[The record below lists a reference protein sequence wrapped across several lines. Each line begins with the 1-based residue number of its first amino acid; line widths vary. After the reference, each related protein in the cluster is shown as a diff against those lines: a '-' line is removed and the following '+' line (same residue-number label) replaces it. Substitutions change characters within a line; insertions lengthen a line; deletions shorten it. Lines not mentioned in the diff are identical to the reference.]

1 MSLPTESGES
11 DERRFTGKTI
21 EAAIRI
27 ALVALLLFMCYRILS
42 PFLTLIV
49 WGVIIAVA
57 MYPTY
62 QKILKGVKGRKG
74 IAASIVTIL
83 LLLILIVPV
92 WLLAGTFIDG
102 INMLTDR
109 LKEGSITIPPP
120 PASVETWPL
129 IGKKL
134 AALWASAAQNLEQT
148 LAQFGPQLKDAGMW
162 FLGIAGQMGLA
173 VLLFVG
179 SVIVAGI
186 MLAYADGSGAFTL
199 RFARRLAG
207 DKGEGLVHAAGSTI
221 RSVFR
226 GILGI
231 AFIQSVLA
239 GLGFLVAGIPG
250 AGLWTF
256 LCFIFC
262 VVQIGTPP
270 VMFPAAIYLWFTA
283 DTMTAILFTAWTV
296 FVGISDNL
304 LRPIL
309 LGRGA
314 EAPLLVVLLGA
325 IGGFIAMGVVGL
337 FVGAVILTLGY
348 KLFMTWL
355 DAGQPSEVDRQ
366 ESVLEQ
372 N

>member
-1 MSLPTESGES
+1 
-11 DERRFTGKTI
+11 
-21 EAAIRI
+21 
-27 ALVALLLFMCYRILS
+27 
-42 PFLTLIV
+42 
-49 WGVIIAVA
+49 
-57 MYPTY
+57 
-62 QKILKGVKGRKG
+62 
-74 IAASIVTIL
+74 
-83 LLLILIVPV
+83 LLILLVMMVPV
-92 WLLAGTFIDG
+92 WLLADTFISG
-102 INMLTDR
+102 LAVLTEQVKTGHF
-109 LKEGSITIPPP
+109 LIPPP
-120 PASVETWPL
+120 PASVETWPI

-134 AALWASAAQNLEQT
+134 AALWAGAAQNLDKT
-148 LAQFGPQLKDAGMW
+148 LAQFAPQLKDLGMW
-162 FLGIAGQMGLA
+162 LLSAAGQMGLA
-173 VLLFVG
+173 VLLFVA
-179 SVIVAGI
+179 SVIVAGV
-186 MLAYADGSGAFTL
+186 MLAYADWGGTL
-199 RFARRLAG
+199 VRKIAMRLAPER
-207 DKGEGLVHAAGSTI
+207 GEELVHAAGTTI

-256 LCFIFC
+256 ICFISC

-283 DTMTAILFTAWTV
+283 DTMTAVLFTVWTI

-304 LRPIL
+304 LRPFL

-348 KLFMTWL
+348 KLFTTWL
-355 DAGQPSEVDRQ
+355 EDNPESNAARR
-366 ESVLEQ
+366 ESVTQ
-372 N
+372 GV